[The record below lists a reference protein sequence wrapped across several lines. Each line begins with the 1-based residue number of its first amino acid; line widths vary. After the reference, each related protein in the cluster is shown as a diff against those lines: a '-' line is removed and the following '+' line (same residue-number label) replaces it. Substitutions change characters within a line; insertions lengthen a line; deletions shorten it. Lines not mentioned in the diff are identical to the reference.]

1 MDEENVTNKEKEEEQ
16 LVPKT
21 GAVSVVWKYFGFKK
35 SDVEQTIII
44 CKCCRAKVVAAG
56 GNTSNLL
63 HHLRHKHLLKYQEC
77 MKLRSE
83 SSSTSAGSDRVGTAT
98 QNATQTSLKD
108 AFAKGTAYDKKSKRW
123 NDITNAITF
132 HLAKDLVPLNTVEK
146 VGFKQMIKV
155 LDPRYVLPS
164 RNYFSRT
171 ALPNLYQQHR
181 AKVEADLATVHHFSA
196 TTDLWSSRSMEPYL
210 SLTVHFISDD
220 WVLHS
225 HCLQTSFFP
234 DDHTGELL
242 AAGLQEALDSWGL
255 SEHRLVAITTDNGA
269 NIIKAIELHNWT
281 RFQCFGHRLHL
292 AIETAMKDDRIQRA
306 VGVCKKIVA
315 AFSYSWK
322 KRREMAKVQNEL
334 GLPKHQLTTETPTR
348 WGSRQMMIQR
358 VLEQERAINQVLAA
372 DKKSR
377 HLILRWQDVEVL
389 EAVNKVL
396 SPLQDFTDALSGE
409 HYVSVSYVKPVLHL
423 FNTTILAEEDDNSEL
438 TRDVKRNILAYLNEK
453 YSNADT
459 DDLLDIASFLDPRFR
474 TTYTKKENVEHV
486 LSRAME
492 EIKCLKDQQQ
502 DPLPGPSGAAAAAAG
517 PAAPPEEKRK
527 KSLSSFFKKQ
537 STSSMGCSGE
547 TLSEEENIK
556 MELRAY
562 LQTTEVESDADPL
575 KWWRCY
581 QANFPRVAKLA
592 QQYLCIPATSA
603 PSERVFSTGGNI
615 VTCHRAALKP
625 ETVDRLVFLAQNL

>member
-1 MDEENVTNKEKEEEQ
+1 MDEENVTNKEEQ
-16 LVPKT
+16 LLPKT
-21 GAVSVVWKYFGFKK
+21 GAMSVVWKYFGFKK

-44 CKCCRAKVVAAG
+44 CKCCRAQVVAAG

-63 HHLRHKHLLKYQEC
+63 HHLRHKHVLKYEEC
-77 MKLRSE
+77 MKLRSA
-83 SSSTSAGSDRVGTAT
+83 SSSTSAGNDRVDTAT

-108 AFAKGTAYDKKSKRW
+108 AFTKGTAYDKKSTWW

-132 HLAKDLVPLNTVEK
+132 HLAKDMVSLNTVEK

-171 ALPNLYQQHR
+171 AIPNLYQQHR
-181 AKVEADLATVHHFSA
+181 AKVEADLATIRHFSA

-225 HCLQTSFFP
+225 HCLQTSYFP

-242 AAGLQEALDSWGL
+242 AAGLQEALDSWGV
-255 SEHRLVAITTDNGA
+255 SEHRLVAITTGNGA
-269 NIIKAIELHNWT
+269 SIIKAIDLNNWT
-281 RFQCFGHRLHL
+281 KIPVLCSQ
-292 AIETAMKDDRIQRA
+292 ASPNDRIQCA

-322 KRREMAKVQNEL
+322 KRREMAK
-334 GLPKHQLTTETPTR
+334 LTTETPTR

-358 VLEQERAINQVLAA
+358 VLEQERDINQVLTA

-389 EAVNKVL
+389 EAVNKVCGC
-396 SPLQDFTDALSGE
+396 F
-409 HYVSVSYVKPVLHL
+409 
-423 FNTTILAEEDDNSEL
+423 
-438 TRDVKRNILAYLNEK
+438 
-453 YSNADT
+453 
-459 DDLLDIASFLDPRFR
+459 SFII

-562 LQTTEVESDADPL
+562 LQTTEVDSDADPL

-592 QQYLCIPATSA
+592 QQYLCIPATSS

-625 ETVDRLVFLAQNL
+625 DTVDCLVFLDKPAMSVLFLGLSNSIIYASCILLVYYYYFIICLNVCMNIYLILKQSPYGCKLP

>member
-1 MDEENVTNKEKEEEQ
+1 MDEENVTNKEEQ
-16 LVPKT
+16 LLPKT
-21 GAVSVVWKYFGFKK
+21 GAMSVVWKYFGFKK

-44 CKCCRAKVVAAG
+44 CKCCRAQVVAAG

-63 HHLRHKHLLKYQEC
+63 HHLRHKHVLKYEEC
-77 MKLRSE
+77 MKLRSA
-83 SSSTSAGSDRVGTAT
+83 SSSTSAGNDRVDTAT

-108 AFAKGTAYDKKSKRW
+108 AFTKGTAYDKKSTWW

-132 HLAKDLVPLNTVEK
+132 HLAKDMVSLNTVEK

-171 ALPNLYQQHR
+171 AIPNLYQQHR
-181 AKVEADLATVHHFSA
+181 AKVEADLATIRHFSA

-225 HCLQTSFFP
+225 HCLQTSYFP

-242 AAGLQEALDSWGL
+242 AAGLQEALDSWGV
-255 SEHRLVAITTDNGA
+255 SEHRLVAITTGNGA
-269 NIIKAIELHNWT
+269 SIIKAIDLNNWT
-281 RFQCFGHRLHL
+281 
-292 AIETAMKDDRIQRA
+292 
-306 VGVCKKIVA
+306 KIPVLCSQA
-315 AFSYSWK
+315 SPSHW
-322 KRREMAKVQNEL
+322 
-334 GLPKHQLTTETPTR
+334 

-358 VLEQERAINQVLAA
+358 VLEQERDINQVLTA

-423 FNTTILAEEDDNSEL
+423 FNTTILAEEDDNTEL
-438 TRDVKRNILAYLNEK
+438 ARDVKRNILAYLNEK

-459 DDLLDIASFLDPRFR
+459 DDLLDI
-474 TTYTKKENVEHV
+474 KENVEHV

-517 PAAPPEEKRK
+517 PAAPPEEKEK
-527 KSLSSFFKKQ
+527 KVLVQLFQKAEHQQHGLQWRNTLRGGKHQDGAESL
-537 STSSMGCSGE
+537 
-547 TLSEEENIK
+547 L
-556 MELRAY
+556 
-562 LQTTEVESDADPL
+562 AD
-575 KWWRCY
+575 
-581 QANFPRVAKLA
+581 
-592 QQYLCIPATSA
+592 
-603 PSERVFSTGGNI
+603 
-615 VTCHRAALKP
+615 HRG
-625 ETVDRLVFLAQNL
+625 

>member
-1 MDEENVTNKEKEEEQ
+1 M
-16 LVPKT
+16 
-21 GAVSVVWKYFGFKK
+21 SVVWKYFGFKK
-35 SDVEQTIII
+35 SDVDQTTII
-44 CKCCRAKVVAAG
+44 CKCCRAKVVATG

-63 HHLRHKHLLKYQEC
+63 HHLRHKHVLQYEEC
-77 MKLRSE
+77 MKLRSA
-83 SSSTSAGSDRVGTAT
+83 SSSTSAGNDKVGTAT

-108 AFAKGTAYDKKSKRW
+108 AFTKGTAYDKKSKRW
-123 NDITNAITF
+123 KDITNAITF
-132 HLAKDLVPLNTVEK
+132 HLAKDMVPLNTVEK
-146 VGFKQMIKV
+146 IGFKEMIKV

-164 RNYFSRT
+164 QNYFSRT
-171 ALPNLYQQHR
+171 AIPNLYQKHR
-181 AKVEADLATVHHFSA
+181 AKVEADLATIRHFSA

-242 AAGLQEALDSWGL
+242 AAGLQEVLDSWGL
-255 SEHRLVAITTDNGA
+255 SEHRLVAITTDSGA
-269 NIIKAIELHNWT
+269 NIIKAIELNNWT
-281 RFQCFGHRLHL
+281 RLQCFGHRLHL
-292 AIETAMKDDRIQRA
+292 AIERAMKDDRIQRA
-306 VGVCKKIVA
+306 AGVCKKIVA

-322 KRREMAKVQNEL
+322 KRRDLAKVQDEL

-358 VLEQERAINQVLAA
+358 VLEQERAINQVLTA
-372 DKKSR
+372 DKNSR

-423 FNTTILAEEDDNSEL
+423 FNTTILAEEDDNTEL
-438 TRDVKRNILAYLNEK
+438 ARDVKRNILAYLNEK
-453 YSNADT
+453 YSDT
-459 DDLLDIASFLDPRFR
+459 DNLLDIASFLDPRFR

-486 LSRAME
+486 ISRAVE
-492 EIKCLKDQQQ
+492 EIKSLKDQRQ

-517 PAAPPEEKRK
+517 HVAPPEEKRK

-547 TLSEEENIK
+547 TFSEEENIK

-562 LQTTEVESDADPL
+562 LQTKEVDSDADPL
-575 KWWRCY
+575 QWWRCY

-615 VTCHRAALKP
+615 ITCHRAALKP
-625 ETVDRLVFLAQNL
+625 DTVDCLVFLAQNL

>member
-1 MDEENVTNKEKEEEQ
+1 MDEENVTDKEE
-16 LVPKT
+16 LLPKR
-21 GAVSVVWKYFGFKK
+21 GAMSVVWKYFGFKK
-35 SDVEQTIII
+35 SDVDQTTII

-63 HHLRHKHLLKYQEC
+63 HYLRHKHVLEYEEC
-77 MKLRSE
+77 MKLRSA
-83 SSSTSAGSDRVGTAT
+83 SSSTSAGNDKVGTAT

-108 AFAKGTAYDKKSKRW
+108 AFTKGTAYDKKSKRW

-132 HLAKDLVPLNTVEK
+132 HLAKDMVPLNTVEK
-146 VGFKQMIKV
+146 VGFKEMIKV

-171 ALPNLYQQHR
+171 ATPNLYQKHR
-181 AKVEADLATVHHFSA
+181 AKVEADLATVRHFSA

-220 WVLHS
+220 GVLHS

-255 SEHRLVAITTDNGA
+255 SEHRLVAITTDSGA
-269 NIIKAIELHNWT
+269 NIIKAIELNNWT
-281 RFQCFGHRLHL
+281 RLQCFGHRLHL
-292 AIETAMKDDRIQRA
+292 AIERAMKDDRIQRA

-322 KRREMAKVQNEL
+322 KRRDLAKVQDEL

-348 WGSRQMMIQR
+348 W
-358 VLEQERAINQVLAA
+358 
-372 DKKSR
+372 
-377 HLILRWQDVEVL
+377 QDVEVL
-389 EAVNKVL
+389 EAVNK
-396 SPLQDFTDALSGE
+396 DFTDALSGE

-423 FNTTILAEEDDNSEL
+423 FNTTILAEEDDNTEL
-438 TRDVKRNILAYLNEK
+438 ARDVKRNILAYLNEK
-453 YSNADT
+453 YSDADT

-486 LSRAME
+486 ISRAVE
-492 EIKCLKDQQQ
+492 EINSLKDQQQ

-517 PAAPPEEKRK
+517 PVAPPKEKRK

-562 LQTTEVESDADPL
+562 LQTTEVDSDADPL
-575 KWWRCY
+575 QWWRCY
-581 QANFPRVAKLA
+581 QANFPCVAKLA

-625 ETVDRLVFLAQNL
+625 DTVDRLVFLAQNL